1 METMGAML
9 FLLLVS
15 LPCSVVFAGENCKS
29 YTVPENGSYWKAADV
44 LLGNVSRWREVAKG
58 KNPKALRTGAVITF
72 CDKGD
77 ESGKDLSGKLKG
89 SSPPPIHL
97 IAKSEDRDGCS
108 RSRDENGNCPYQN
121 EGADPAIRGKK
132 GPEFWK
138 RITPKQWANNK
149 RQLIQAGFTP
159 ERADEVHQKVV
170 AGEFKPVSDPN
181 GTVYP
186 FMTSGKKLLR
196 NVVLDLPKGGSE
208 VFQIELSSG
217 EVVKFRPKCG
227 NVCGISLVMS
237 PPQKQGRGLPSPD
250 AYIPPIN
257 IPGKKECY
265 EPDTWGGG
273 YAYKDAKNSRERGW
287 GAFGKVRLM
296 GPCNEGTQF
305 GGNVQGLYG
314 RFRSGDENPYKGKT
328 REWAL
333 GPSGRTTD
341 QYGNTYELDLSVGR
355 LTNTGGVDRY
365 KSKQTETVALVD
377 AHAAFDS
384 RRRTGEKVIPEV
396 TVDVNYRHGWNRKH
410 VNSWDGNLLPPHS
423 YNNDRLEARVDVGI
437 IDIPISENVV
447 VTPGIS
453 VGGGREFGADHPN
466 FVKAGPNV
474 KVSAFDEDVAAFYP
488 FNIKKFSGGARQ
500 IQHAGLFSPVRL
512 WNSIEASQIREA
524 TKEDIAQRAS
534 GTNQV
539 ALAQETGWGDK

>member
-1 METMGAML
+1 MKTMGAML

-29 YTVPENGSYWKAADV
+29 YTVPENGSYWKAAEV
-44 LLGNVSRWREVAKG
+44 LLGNASRWREVAKG

-77 ESGKDLSGKLKG
+77 ESGKDLSEKLKG

-138 RITPKQWANNK
+138 RITPKQWARNK
-149 RQLIQAGFTP
+149 RQLVQAGFTP
-159 ERADEVHQKVV
+159 EKADEVRQKVV
-170 AGEFKPVSDPN
+170 AGEFKPVSDSN
-181 GTVYP
+181 GTVYS
-186 FMTSGKKLLR
+186 FMTSGKRLLR

-227 NVCGISLVMS
+227 NVCGISLVAS
-237 PPQKQGRGLPSPD
+237 PLQKKGRSLPSPS

-265 EPDTWGGG
+265 EPETWIGA
-273 YAYKDAKNSRERGW
+273 YMYKDTKSQERGH
-287 GAFGKVRLM
+287 GEFVKVRIM
-296 GPCNEGTQF
+296 GPCNSGTQF
-305 GGNVQGLYG
+305 GGNIQGLHG
-314 RFRSGDENPYKGKT
+314 KFRSGDKVPYKGKT
-328 REWAL
+328 TLFAL
-333 GPSGRTTD
+333 GPSGRMTD
-341 QYGNTYELDLSVGR
+341 QYGNTYEADVSVGR
-355 LTNTGGVDRY
+355 LKNTGGVDLYR
-365 KSKQTETVALVD
+365 SKQTETVVLVD
-377 AHAAFDS
+377 LHAAFDS
-384 RRRTGEKVIPEV
+384 RRRRGEKIFPEV

-410 VNSWDGNLLPPHS
+410 VNSWDGNLLPPHP
-423 YNNDRLEARVDVGI
+423 YNNDRLEARVDVGV

-466 FVKAGPNV
+466 FVKVGPNI

-534 GTNQV
+534 GTNRV
-539 ALAQETGWGDK
+539 ALVQEVGWGDK